1 MIKLIVSDFDGTL
14 VPYGTRGVSQ
24 SVRARIEAA
33 LDRGVAVAVSSGRT
47 YNELHGELAELSD
60 RLWFISCDGA
70 CYMRGG
76 RVFYERKIEST
87 DLAYFFDAAVKGGAA
102 ILHGAVNNYSIGDL
116 PREAE
121 AFGALPVVRI
131 GEIKEK
137 IFKVTAY
144 GADSSLPYGSGLRMH
159 WDGGELRMA
168 QYVNR
173 FANKGT
179 ALSDL
184 QMRLMLTK
192 FDTACIGDS
201 GNDIAMMRNAKYSFA
216 VGNRSAELCKAVTSC
231 VDRVE
236 DAFDF
241 LVGK

>member
-14 VPYGTRGVSQ
+14 APYGSRGVSQ
-24 SVRARIEAA
+24 SVKARIEAA
-33 LDRGVAVAVSSGRT
+33 IDRGLIVAVSSGRT
-47 YNELHGELAELSD
+47 YNELVCELGEFAD
-60 RLWFISCDGA
+60 RIWFISCDGA

-76 RVFYERKIEST
+76 RVFYERKIET
-87 DLAYFFDAAVKGGAA
+87 ADLAYFFDMAGKGVSAVF
-102 ILHGAVNNYSIGDL
+102 HGAEKNYSIGVL

-121 AFGALPVVRI
+121 VFSALPVTRI

-144 GADSSLPYGSGLRMH
+144 GTDSKLPYGSGLRMH
-159 WDGGELRMA
+159 WDGGELRTA

-192 FDTACIGDS
+192 FETACIGDS
-201 GNDIAMMRNAKYSFA
+201 GNDIVMMKNAKYSFA
-216 VGNRSAELCKAVTSC
+216 VGNRSAELGEAVTAR